1 MKKDTVMFNLIVK
14 FFDKYLIINNLRN
27 IQEKESI
34 KRIKKL
40 IEVLNACD

>member
-1 MKKDTVMFNLIVK
+1 MKKDTIIFNLIGK

-34 KRIKKL
+34 KCIKKL
-40 IEVLNACD
+40 IEVLNTCD